1 VTVQSQTQ
9 EHMDALT
16 AAVNGASAA
25 VYSGCGAV
33 DARHDRGHDEPRGRR
48 RQRVSRDGGAVG
60 ADPVAAEQHSLQ
72 LELADVAFRVRGDEP
87 GRHKRTL
94 YLKKNGNVHADDHGA
109 LSESKDNLLFA
120 TGSIRCTMTSHSLS
134 LVQTLRVS
142 IPHTTVKQLLAREG
156 LRTSSA
162 FGKQT

>member
-1 VTVQSQTQ
+1 
-9 EHMDALT
+9 
-16 AAVNGASAA
+16 
-25 VYSGCGAV
+25 
-33 DARHDRGHDEPRGRR
+33 
-48 RQRVSRDGGAVG
+48 
-60 ADPVAAEQHSLQ
+60 
-72 LELADVAFRVRGDEP
+72 
-87 GRHKRTL
+87 
-94 YLKKNGNVHADDHGA
+94 VHADDHGA

>member
-1 VTVQSQTQ
+1 MTLGTIEVTMSRVVDVDSKYLVTVAQSVATLWLLSNIAFNSSSQTWLF
-9 EHMDALT
+9 EYEMM
-16 AAVNGASAA
+16 N
-25 VYSGCGAV
+25 
-33 DARHDRGHDEPRGRR
+33 
-48 RQRVSRDGGAVG
+48 RD
-60 ADPVAAEQHSLQ
+60 DTSDLNQY
-72 LELADVAFRVRGDEP
+72 
-87 GRHKRTL
+87 KRTL

-156 LRTSSA
+156 VRTSSA